1 MLGSPSRRRS
11 KPDAEEPT
19 RLEGSRTIANLRHAF
34 AGEAACVF
42 RYLYCAA
49 LAEYEGLD
57 KHSALFK
64 EIAEGGTTS
73 VHGCFDFLALVRDPE
88 SGLSVGSTPKNL
100 ERLLQEESDL
110 SGRAYPE
117 MAGVARQEGF
127 SDIAS
132 WFDTLAKLKRSHAC
146 KLKRF
151 VRG

>member
-1 MLGSPSRRRS
+1 VLKSRSRRRR
-11 KPDAEEPT
+11 KPGAAQPA
-19 RLEGSRTIANLRHAF
+19 RLEGSRTIANLRRAF
-34 AGEAACVF
+34 AGEAAFVF

-49 LAEYEGLD
+49 LADYEGFD
-57 KHSALFK
+57 EHSILFK

-73 VHGCFDFLALVRDPE
+73 VHGCFDLFALVRDEE

-132 WFDTLAKLKRSHAC
+132 WFDTLEKLKRSHAR
-146 KLKRF
+146 KLKRLA
-151 VRG
+151 RG

>member
-1 MLGSPSRRRS
+1 MLKSRSRRRR
-11 KPDAEEPT
+11 KPGAAQPA
-19 RLEGSRTIANLRHAF
+19 RLEGSRTIANLRRAF
-34 AGEAACVF
+34 AGEAAFVF

-49 LAEYEGLD
+49 LADYEGFD
-57 KHSALFK
+57 EHSILFK

-73 VHGCFDFLALVRDPE
+73 VHGCFDEE

-132 WFDTLAKLKRSHAC
+132 WFDTLEKLKRSHAR
-146 KLKRF
+146 KLKRLA
-151 VRG
+151 RG